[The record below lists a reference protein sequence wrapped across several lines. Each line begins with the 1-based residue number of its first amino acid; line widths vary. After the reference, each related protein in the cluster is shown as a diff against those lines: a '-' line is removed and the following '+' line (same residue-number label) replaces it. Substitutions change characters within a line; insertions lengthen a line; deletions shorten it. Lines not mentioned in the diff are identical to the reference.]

1 LISFSFVEFNPLLQ
15 HHSTLRNSFCAPG
28 YAVILGVEANRA
40 VRQAGGSRT
49 MLDRTAECLCLKP
62 PRRPN
67 TPAQK
72 IQRDLGE
79 DARDVARAFA
89 NTPAYEHSRHRR
101 ERVLMLFAQLERIL
115 RPGRLRL
122 RGPCDAR
129 DEFLL
134 AATAQ
139 NLGKL
144 AKLRPMTVLA

>member
-1 LISFSFVEFNPLLQ
+1 
-15 HHSTLRNSFCAPG
+15 
-28 YAVILGVEANRA
+28 
-40 VRQAGGSRT
+40 
-49 MLDRTAECLCLKP
+49 LCLKP

-72 IQRDLGE
+72 IQRDLDE

-89 NTPAYEHSRHRR
+89 NAGYEHSRHRR
-101 ERVLMLFAQLERIL
+101 EKVLMLFAQLKRIL

-144 AKLRPMTVLA
+144 AKLRPMTALAWAEKPFGREDAAAEQGSPSTQAALRKAERNLVAD